1 MQTLDRTFVQDTLN
15 VLLKFKSDIENV
27 ESDVTRMLRE
37 INSVA
42 AN

>member
-1 MQTLDRTFVQDTLN
+1 
-15 VLLKFKSDIENV
+15 LKFKSDIENV